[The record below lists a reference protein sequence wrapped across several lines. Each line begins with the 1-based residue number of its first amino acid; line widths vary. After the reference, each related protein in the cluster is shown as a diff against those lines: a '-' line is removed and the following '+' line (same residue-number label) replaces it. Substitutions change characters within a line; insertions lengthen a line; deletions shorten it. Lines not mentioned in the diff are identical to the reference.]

1 MTPSRQQGLIILG
14 DLLPPPNHA
23 EHSMGMSARSEPRK
37 QWTLDEVR
45 ALRNRTTGGTRYELV
60 DGELLVTPAPSGVHQ
75 MAVQLLWAAL
85 YSYVRD
91 EQLGL
96 ASLAPRDVDP
106 EPGRSVQPDVFVVP
120 QIEVARFRGADPVE
134 RLTLAAEVL
143 SPSSARGDRVKKRA
157 LYQRSRISEYWIVDL
172 DARVIERWRPDDER
186 PEVLSARIEWL
197 PAGASVPFTL
207 DLVAYFAEVFGDDL

>member
-1 MTPSRQQGLIILG
+1 
-14 DLLPPPNHA
+14 
-23 EHSMGMSARSEPRK
+23 MGMSARSEPRK

-120 QIEVARFRGADPVE
+120 PSEIVRFRGADPIE
-134 RLTLAAEVL
+134 RLTLAAEIL

-157 LYQRSRISEYWIVDL
+157 LYQRSRVSEYWIVDL

-197 PAGASVPFTL
+197 PDGASAPFTL
-207 DLVAYFAEVFGDDL
+207 DLVAFFAEVFGEDL

>member
-1 MTPSRQQGLIILG
+1 
-14 DLLPPPNHA
+14 
-23 EHSMGMSARSEPRK
+23 MGMSARSEPRR

-60 DGELLVTPAPSGVHQ
+60 DGELLVTPAPCGVHQ

-85 YSYVRD
+85 YSYVR
-91 EQLGL
+91 EQQLGL
-96 ASLAPRDVDP
+96 ASLAPRDIDL

-120 QIEVARFRGADPVE
+120 PSEIVRFRGADPIE
-134 RLTLAAEVL
+134 RLTLAAEIL

-157 LYQRSRISEYWIVDL
+157 LYQRSRVSEYWIVDL

-186 PEVLSARIEWL
+186 PEMLSTRIEWL
-197 PAGASVPFTL
+197 PTGASAPFTL
-207 DLVAYFAEVFGDDL
+207 GLVAYFAEVFGDDL

>member
-1 MTPSRQQGLIILG
+1 
-14 DLLPPPNHA
+14 
-23 EHSMGMSARSEPRK
+23 MGMSARSEPRK

-45 ALRNRTTGGTRYELV
+45 ALRNRTTSGTRYELV

-91 EQLGL
+91 QQLGV
-96 ASLAPRDVDP
+96 ASLAPRDVSP

-120 QIEVARFRGADPVE
+120 PIEVARFRGADPIE
-134 RLTLAAEVL
+134 RLTLAAEVS

-157 LYQRSRISEYWIVDL
+157 LYQRSRVSEYWIVDL

-197 PAGASVPFTL
+197 PDGASAPFTL
-207 DLVAYFAEVFGDDL
+207 DLVAFFAEVFGENL

>member
-1 MTPSRQQGLIILG
+1 
-14 DLLPPPNHA
+14 
-23 EHSMGMSARSEPRK
+23 MGMSARSEPRR

-60 DGELLVTPAPSGVHQ
+60 DGELLVTPAPCGVHQ

-85 YSYVRD
+85 YSYVR
-91 EQLGL
+91 EQQLGL
-96 ASLAPRDVDP
+96 ASLAPRDIDL

-120 QIEVARFRGADPVE
+120 PSEIVRFRGADPIE
-134 RLTLAAEVL
+134 RLTLAAEIL

-157 LYQRSRISEYWIVDL
+157 LYQRSRVSEYWIVDL

-186 PEVLSARIEWL
+186 PEMLSTRIEWL
-197 PAGASVPFTL
+197 PTGASAPFTL

>member
-1 MTPSRQQGLIILG
+1 
-14 DLLPPPNHA
+14 
-23 EHSMGMSARSEPRK
+23 MGMPARPEPRK

-75 MAVQLLWAAL
+75 LAVQLLCSAL
-85 YSYVRD
+85 YPYVRAAK
-91 EQLGL
+91 LGL

-120 QIEVARFRGADPVE
+120 PYEITRFRGGEPVE
-134 RLTLAAEVL
+134 RLVLAAEVL

-157 LYQRSRISEYWIVDL
+157 LYQRNRVSEYWIVDL

-186 PEVLSARIEWL
+186 PEVLAAQLEWL
-197 PAGASVPFTL
+197 PAGATAPFTL
-207 DLVAYFAEVFGDDL
+207 DLVAYFAEVFGEDL